1 MHPDLVKLLD
11 LQEKDLA
18 LVEVDTRLAGILRE
32 IEQLDKELADAER
45 NLESRR
51 RSAAEALRKRQ
62 ESETKIENYRRL
74 LERQQ
79 ARTDQLRG
87 QREIQ
92 AAMTEMDLARSVLA
106 KEENDW
112 AQAGDNV
119 IAQDAAARTAEEKLE
134 EQRASQGEAREALT
148 QRMSGVQAE
157 RDKAKAARDASAS
170 EVERAL
176 RQRYERLR
184 SARVA
189 RVVVPL
195 AGAACG
201 ACFTTV
207 PLNRRSQIRSGN
219 LIDWCES
226 CGVILYY
233 ADDQGG

>member
-18 LVEVDTRLAGILRE
+18 LVEVDSRLAGILGE

-112 AQAGDNV
+112 VQAGDSV
-119 IAQDAAARTAEEKLE
+119 IAQDAATRAAEEKLQ
-134 EQRASQGEAREALT
+134 EQRASQSAAREGIG
-148 QRMSGVQAE
+148 QRMRAVQAE
-157 RDKAKAARDASAS
+157 RDKAKAARDASAA

-184 SARVA
+184 GSRVA

-201 ACFTTV
+201 ACFTTI

-219 LIDWCES
+219 VIDWCES